1 MSDYVYRVVSDDGL
15 AVWEGRGSDPFTRAG
30 SARSR
35 ASKLNNDH
43 NRYREDDEGNPLP
56 PVKRYKVQRSKVD
69 WEDFE

>member
-1 MSDYVYRVVSDDGL
+1 MAEYVYRVVSTEGDT
-15 AVWEGRGSDPFTRAG
+15 VWEGRGSDPFTRVG

-43 NRYREDDEGNPLP
+43 RRYWSAEDDVPEPKN
-56 PVKRYKVQRSKVD
+56 RYKVQRSEVQ